1 MTGLSEV
8 VEYFPRAAAR
18 RGLAVVLGQCD
29 AHGPFEAL
37 VPAGRRPVCPRC
49 TEEKERLQEVERRRA
64 GMLRQAGVPGRFS
77 VATFSQLERVCDE
90 QAAVIANFKRWVAG
104 VGRGEVYSNAVL
116 LGRTGTGKT
125 HMSCA
130 AVLAL
135 IRGCGIRARYV
146 TSEQVKREVCE
157 SWGGGGE
164 SESRVLERYGAYP
177 VLVLDEVD
185 ILDERGPGLRVL
197 NSVIDKRSGEQR
209 PTVFISNQ
217 DQASLQELLGR
228 RAVSRMFE
236 NALIM
241 HCPWDDYRARKA

>member
-1 MTGLSEV
+1 MTGLNEV
-8 VEYFPRAAAR
+8 AEYFPRAAAR
-18 RGLAVVLGQCD
+18 RGLVVVPGQCD

-90 QAAVIANFKRWVAG
+90 QAAVIANFRRWVAG
-104 VGRGEVYSNAVL
+104 VGRGEVRSNAVL

-146 TSEQVKREVCE
+146 TSEQIKREVCE

-185 ILDERGPGLRVL
+185 ILDEKGPGLRVL

-217 DQASLQELLGR
+217 DQASLHELLGR

-236 NALIM
+236 SALIM